1 MKSVNPDIMRKQK
14 LPFRRPARLWTV
26 QYQPNAILPS
36 MTCLTILL
44 RRILCILDLVMTTQ
58 FRKDLKRINKRGKDL
73 SLLKDVLQT
82 LREEQALEE
91 KYRDHALTGNYIGFR
106 ECHIQPDWLLVYAI
120 NKEELILTASRTGSH
135 SDLF

>member
-1 MKSVNPDIMRKQK
+1 M
-14 LPFRRPARLWTV
+14 
-26 QYQPNAILPS
+26 
-36 MTCLTILL
+36 
-44 RRILCILDLVMTTQ
+44 LDLIMTTQ

-106 ECHIQPDWLLVYAI
+106 ECHVQPDWLLVYAI

>member
-1 MKSVNPDIMRKQK
+1 M
-14 LPFRRPARLWTV
+14 
-26 QYQPNAILPS
+26 
-36 MTCLTILL
+36 
-44 RRILCILDLVMTTQ
+44 LDLVMTTQ
-58 FRKDLKRINKRGKDL
+58 FRKDLKSTDKRGKDL

-120 NKEELILTASRTGSH
+120 NKEELILTASRTGNH